1 MPCNSDYLEPTERE
15 QELRRA
21 ARLLIF
27 ALEAQGRE
35 APDWARSEAEN
46 LYAKDERSVTSLC
59 ALIKSMGEPERDRIV
74 YDAKSKA
81 SRDLADWWEEHQEA
95 DRRREE
101 REAAEARREADRR
114 SALGKL
120 TEEEKAALGV

>member
-114 SALGKL
+114 SALGKI

>member
-1 MPCNSDYLEPTERE
+1 MPCNSDYLEPTARE

-27 ALEAQGRE
+27 ALDAQGRE

-114 SALGKL
+114 SALGKI
-120 TEEEKAALGV
+120 TEEERAALGV

>member
-1 MPCNSDYLEPTERE
+1 MPCNSDYLEPTARE

-114 SALGKL
+114 SALGKI